1 MSNEEIVAAMAS
13 YFFIIIFNILYH
25 KSKLYFLFLFLN
37 SINPYINCAILNL
50 KAPKTAVKP
59 KNQYNAAFEILPSSR
74 RELASKW
81 HKRADQIN
89 IAVIIICPNVFL
101 FFTLPP

>member
-1 MSNEEIVAAMAS
+1 MGNKEVVASMAS
-13 YFFIIIFNILYH
+13 YFFIIIFSILYH

-37 SINPYINCAILNL
+37 SINTYINAAILNL
-50 KAPKTAVKP
+50 KAPRTAVKP
-59 KNQYNAAFEILPSSR
+59 KNQYNAAFGILPSSR

-81 HKRADQIN
+81 HKMADQTN